1 MNDANLQTFRK
12 IRPLTIQKSAILRYD
27 SHHFCEQTRLTFM
40 QQQYNPSQIEPAV
53 QQYWAENK
61 VFKAIKDTS
70 KEKYYCLSM
79 FPYPSGRLHMGHVRN
94 YTIGDVVSRYQRMNG
109 KNVLQPIGWDAFGL
123 PAEGAA
129 IKNKTAPAKWT
140 YENIEYMKNQLK
152 MLGFGY
158 DWDREIA
165 TCRPEYYKWEQW
177 FFTELYKKGL
187 VYKKTSTVNWCPND
201 ETVLA
206 NEQVHEGCCW
216 RCDTPVEQKEIPQW
230 FIKITDYAEQL
241 LGGLDQ
247 LPQWPDMVKT
257 MQRNWI
263 GRSEGVE
270 ITFDVADT
278 AEKVSVY
285 TTRPDTFYGVSYLGI
300 AAAHPL
306 AELAAEKNP
315 QLAEFIREAK
325 NAKVA
330 EADLAT
336 MEKKGMATGLFAIHP
351 LTGEKLP
358 IWVANFVLM
367 HYGTGAVMAVPAH
380 DQRDFEFAQKYSLPI
395 KQVIAP
401 LADEEIDLTK
411 QAFVEHGKL
420 VNSAEF
426 DGLDFDAAF
435 NGIAD
440 KLEKLGVGKRQV
452 NYRLRDWGV
461 SRQRYWGAPIPMLT
475 LPNGETVPAPI
486 EDLPIILP
494 EDVVMDGVKS
504 PIKADPNWAK
514 TTFNGEPA
522 LKETDTF
529 DTFMESSWYYARYT
543 SPSYAEGMLDKDEAN
558 YWLPVDQY
566 IGGIEHATMHLLYFR
581 FFHKLLRD
589 AGFVTSD
596 EPAQKLLCQ
605 GMVLADA
612 FYYTSPTNER
622 IWVSPTQ
629 VTLERDEKGRII
641 KATDPEGRELVH
653 TGMTKMS
660 KSKNNGID
668 PQEMVE
674 KYGADT
680 VRLFMMFASPA
691 EMTLEWQESGV
702 EGAKRFLG
710 RVWNLVYEY
719 SQNPAKTALD
729 VTALSADQ
737 KALRRDVHKT
747 IAKVSDDIGR
757 RQTFN
762 TAIAAV
768 MELMNK
774 LTRAPLESEQDR
786 AVMAEALS
794 AVVRMLYPIT
804 PHICFE
810 LWKALGNE
818 SNIDHAEW
826 VKADETAMVED
837 EKLIVVQ
844 VNGKVRGKVTV
855 AADADE
861 ETVKTVAFADEN
873 VKKFTDNTQIVK
885 VIYVPGKL
893 LNVVVKPQ

>member
-1 MNDANLQTFRK
+1 
-12 IRPLTIQKSAILRYD
+12 
-27 SHHFCEQTRLTFM
+27 M
-40 QQQYNPSQIEPAV
+40 QQHYRPDLIEPAV

-140 YENIEYMKNQLK
+140 YENIEYMKKQLK

-315 QLAEFIREAK
+315 QLTEFIREAK

-826 VKADETAMVED
+826 VKADEAAMVED

>member
-1 MNDANLQTFRK
+1 MQEQY
-12 IRPLTIQKSAILRYD
+12 RPD
-27 SHHFCEQTRLTFM
+27 M
-40 QQQYNPSQIEPAV
+40 IEPKV

-61 VFKAIKDTS
+61 VFKAIKDES

-94 YTIGDVVSRYQRMNG
+94 YTIGDVISRYQRMLG
-109 KNVLQPIGWDAFGL
+109 KNVLQPFGWDAFGL

-140 YENIEYMKNQLK
+140 YENIAYMKKQLQL
-152 MLGFGY
+152 LGFGF

-165 TCRPEYYKWEQW
+165 TCKPDYYKWEQW

-241 LGGLDQ
+241 LGGLDT

-278 AEKVSVY
+278 NEKVAVY

-306 AELAAEKNP
+306 ASLAAQNNSELAA
-315 QLAEFIREAK
+315 FIQEAK

-380 DQRDFEFAQKYSLPI
+380 DQRDFEFAQKYGLQI
-395 KQVIAP
+395 KQVIEP
-401 LADEEIDLTK
+401 IADEEIDLTK
-411 QAFVEHGKL
+411 QAFTEHGKL

-426 DGLDFDAAF
+426 DGKDFDGAF

-475 LPNGETVPAPI
+475 LENGDVVPAPM

-514 TTFNGEPA
+514 TTLNGAPA

-543 SPSYAEGMLDKDEAN
+543 CPQYQNGMLDAEEAN

-596 EPAQKLLCQ
+596 EPADKLLCQ

-653 TGMTKMS
+653 SGMTKMS

-710 RVWNLVYEY
+710 RVWNLVYQY
-719 SQNPAKTALD
+719 QQNPAKTSLD
-729 VTALSADQ
+729 ITALSAEQ
-737 KALRRDVHKT
+737 KVLRREVHKT

-774 LTRAPLESEQDR
+774 LTKASLDSEQDR

-810 LWKALGNE
+810 LWQALGNE
-818 SNIDHAEW
+818 SAIDTAEW
-826 VKADETAMVED
+826 VKADEAAMVED

-861 ETVKTVAFADEN
+861 DTVKTIAFADEN
-873 VKKFTDNTQIVK
+873 VKKFIDNQHIVK
-885 VIYVPGKL
+885 VIYVVGKL
-893 LNVVVKPQ
+893 LNVVVKP

>member
-1 MNDANLQTFRK
+1 
-12 IRPLTIQKSAILRYD
+12 
-27 SHHFCEQTRLTFM
+27 M
-40 QQQYNPSQIEPAV
+40 QQHYRPDLIEPAV

-278 AEKVSVY
+278 AEKVAVY

-380 DQRDFEFAQKYSLPI
+380 DQRDFEFAQKYDLPI

-426 DGLDFDAAF
+426 DGLDFNGAF

-641 KATDPEGRELVH
+641 KATDLEGRELVH

-826 VKADETAMVED
+826 VKADEAAMVED